1 MTHSRDG
8 LVYLSTNVSSTCS
21 PAMRLQLPETKEWR
35 QGRQWLLGE
44 RNISNRMLEHLPG
57 KTVDQTQS
65 KRARPTYKR
74 MREDRFRTLDTRPVP
89 PPEVQGG
96 RPSSES
102 SEEEAA
108 PQKEESILPPT
119 PELPREVVQAPTYSP
134 QPSTSAEPQLWLP
147 EVPLVGEESASCSA
161 GSSNSIEHGSSPPLD
176 NTLSEWTNG
185 IIETALSRK
194 LPEKAIPEESI
205 AVIQLLRDALNELIN
220 NNNEVPQNRVDEIYE
235 NVISLLNVPNDENP
249 RRNGRR
255 KDKQGGRRTRRRY
268 VFARTQDLFKNCPG
282 RLAQMVRDDVS
293 VDEATDEGG
302 QQLNEIDVVELYTK
316 LWGTKPAVQLPHL
329 GDPEPPIIEAEIL
342 PLISAEEIRKRIS
355 QTKYKSAAG
364 PDGIQKRHINHWP
377 VTEILYLLFNYILC
391 CVKQPSQ
398 WRKNRTRLLL
408 KYGKDAKRADSYR
421 PLTIASLLSRP
432 RQNGFVSE
440 AGCFNNVHILYEL
453 LRHSKGNNLRHD
465 DTVIGDCLRKKGLPE
480 LVVRLVEDCYENVHT
495 VIMRLQR
502 GVKQGDPLS
511 PLLLNGVLEPLLLQL
526 ESLPGYGIGEFANVS
541 SLAFA

>member
-1 MTHSRDG
+1 VVARRHFDG
-8 LVYLSTNVSSTCS
+8 V
-21 PAMRLQLPETKEWR
+21 PADVNLMLELEVRFR
-35 QGRQWLLGE
+35 GE

-57 KTVDQTQS
+57 KTVDQIQS
-65 KRARPTYKR
+65 KRARSTYKR
-74 MREDRFRTLDTRPVP
+74 MREDRFRTLDTRPVL
-89 PPEVQGG
+89 PPEVHGG

-119 PELPREVVQAPTYSP
+119 PELPREVVQAPTYFP

-176 NTLSEWTNG
+176 NTLSEWRNG

-194 LPEKAIPEESI
+194 MREKAIPEESV

-220 NNNEVPQNRVDEIYE
+220 DNNEVPQNRVDEAYE
-235 NVISLLNVPNDENP
+235 NVISSLNVPIDEDP

-255 KDKQGGRRTRRRY
+255 KGKQGGRRTRRRY
-268 VFARTQDLFKNCPG
+268 VYARTQDLFKNCPG

-302 QQLNEIDVVELYTK
+302 EQLNEKDVVELYTK

-329 GDPEPPIIEAEIL
+329 GDPEPPITEAEIL
-342 PLISAEEIRKRIS
+342 PPISAEEIQKRIS

-377 VTEILYLLFNYILC
+377 VTEILHLLFNYILC

-408 KYGKDAKRADSYR
+408 KDGKDAKRADSYR
-421 PLTIASLLSRP
+421 PLTIASLLSRLYWGIIDQKFRERVRFSP
-432 RQNGFVSE
+432 RQKGFVSE
-440 AGCFNNVHILYEL
+440 AGCFNNVHILNEL
-453 LRHSKGNNLRHD
+453 LRHSKGNKCGLVAVQLD
-465 DTVIGDCLRKKGLPE
+465 VSKAFDTIP
-480 LVVRLVEDCYENVHT
+480 H
-495 VIMRLQR
+495 
-502 GVKQGDPLS
+502 
-511 PLLLNGVLEPLLLQL
+511 
-526 ESLPGYGIGEFANVS
+526 
-541 SLAFA
+541 